1 MSTLHDDYISDLQD
15 SLTSPLLLEIQK
27 KHILQLKQDVPEFS
41 EVVTYHSIY
50 NAELPH
56 NNKTNIITINAE
68 AGKNTQIFSTIYHL
82 IGDELRNKLLI
93 DSALKFSIFFAAQGV
108 GDFLGDVM
116 NSKVSDTFKKTFSW
130 LNESLSDNPLAD
142 TAINSVV
149 DKPVDIVSG
158 QIEDLAVKGAD
169 KANDKHTLG
178 RKLYLSDTA
187 QAEMRALATQMS
199 EEQTPHQVMQFL
211 LKLLIALGAGA
222 PKLIVINNPFNLDA
236 ASIALLSL
244 YFSHAKDAK
253 QSVTKTEG
261 DKAAATHP
269 GVSVLFNY
277 TEQQPFDALPE
288 NDTKQKLTRLRHM
301 VQRYGMLEKPGASI
315 PVPAIRATT
324 FVGRTAELR
333 QLITEHEKFIKDC
346 HANESPQVTSQWT
359 LVKGEPGTGKTALVK
374 KHLDTLFAQSDAL
387 ASSQVRL
394 TLLNQTGHSSEITGL
409 ASLQHAIQLELVR
422 LTEEYKKQLGY
433 FERKIKDKCI
443 EWENAK
449 AQFGQINDAT
459 SSYKTQYEALKNN
472 RVAALKGIKKAVKF
486 ISDLSG
492 FGSMHDGATS
502 AWNASAIN
510 QHQSQSVDA
519 LTNESNKNAKQEQFD
534 SLFIAIKE
542 LKNVSK
548 FIDAK
553 AGKSPILLFVDDLQW
568 IDELSSEFILTQ
580 LATRFSTEI
589 IFTARYS
596 DSNTSYKLALKNQ
609 QHSPYK
615 LALFDAIKLNKTI
628 SEANTTDC
636 LALIPDS
643 IKINAQILIEGM
655 NKRTLQALIE
665 QAYAINDDNTSSLIA
680 EKLISVLTEQEIT
693 ADTQVVTLFAVE
705 ALNLIS
711 DARFYQ
717 RKVKD
722 NVAITPL
729 FTQLKKGAFRLNVL
743 STAQISAT
751 IENVFT
757 RLHDT
762 HQHAFTHSN
771 AQDND
776 QTYFTLS
783 SYAVMEERLLIIHDY
798 FSEGDIQYGD
808 AAVFSLQLSAL
819 IGAPFDSSLVAHLI
833 EKLTAVDIS
842 EYPALI
848 PLKVFLQQEKGSS
861 LKEEHVEILEEGFE
875 ILRRLQPNR
884 HHYRHSLF
892 NVFLTQQ
899 IKSNLHTIFKSN
911 IESINLFLRYCVQL
925 LDKKHGSNIDSYEN
939 TPIDDPQLN
948 ISIFGFDL
956 HPESWSSE
964 VSNRLD
970 SYGKYATGNYL
981 ASTTSYIKMI
991 KIIPAQEKLIEYY
1004 EAIELDFEDETQ
1016 YVSNLLDI
1024 SVRYF
1029 AMNGDDNVL
1038 QSSNTYKS
1046 VEPHNR
1052 YSSTLGIETLKKV
1065 VTFIDNDFFLDCH
1078 FESFVEALIILIG
1091 YYRKHQEYEK
1101 ALPLQ
1106 YKLVS
1111 LNEVFSHNE
1120 DFAYIYISNTLELYD
1135 THIKLGSTEN
1145 VSYIEDRLLSIFR
1158 YLKEKCNHDGV
1169 ISKLCISVD
1178 CSREDILQVL
1188 PINNINSFKN
1198 TLSEVSLFFIETY
1211 KDEQKERVLR
1221 KILDFYDEVCFEEAD
1236 FFIENYIQVVKLV
1249 NTTVSISNDVRISIN
1264 EKAIDWCKQA
1274 REYVGEQWYE
1284 LEQEHEG
1291 FIDLTS
1297 KCFHYV
1303 ATVLLEQY
1311 KHLEPHK
1318 TYQLS
1323 LTLISITSNF
1333 DLFYDAKGV
1342 ALYQE
1347 LLKLIVESENMN
1359 DTSACITLSDF
1370 MDSYLIRLVQS
1381 IKLKSSINE
1390 DDFIEIIKV
1399 LYLNYILPYSTVE
1412 FTSQDRR
1419 YIGKCDS
1426 VGFYIGGDYSN
1437 HSPYSRALTQLS
1449 LVFVLTQ
1456 EYTYA
1461 SQALYLSL
1469 TVDAYHPY
1477 NTDWLIQNAMSFF
1490 SSLNDMPLVD
1500 SYQKM
1505 DILIKDS
1512 YLEGNAN
1519 SELFKQI
1526 YRSILEQELTVDELS
1541 RFLECKDIFIH
1552 LESITTEFDEEL
1564 QLLLARF
1571 DDLCYRRGA
1580 FEQMTLFN

>member
-1 MSTLHDDYISDLQD
+1 MTTLHDDYISDLQD

-56 NNKTNIITINAE
+56 NDKTNIITINAE

-116 NSKVSDTFKKTFSW
+116 NSRVSDTFKKTFSW

-169 KANDKHTLG
+169 KANDKQTLG

-211 LKLLIALGAGA
+211 LKLLIALGTGA

-346 HANESPQVTSQWT
+346 HANESQQVTSQWT

-374 KHLDTLFAQSDAL
+374 KHLDTIFTQADAL
-387 ASSQVRL
+387 TSSQVRL

-422 LTEEYKKQLGY
+422 LTEEYKKKLGY

-449 AQFGQINDAT
+449 AQFGQIHDAT

-519 LTNESNKNAKQEQFD
+519 LKNEDNKNAKQEQFD

-553 AGKSPILLFVDDLQW
+553 SEKSPILLFVDDLQW

-580 LATRFSTEI
+580 LATHFSTEI
-589 IFTARYS
+589 LFTARYS

-615 LALFDAIKLNKTI
+615 LALFDAIKLNTTV
-628 SEANTTDC
+628 SEANATDC
-636 LALIPDS
+636 QALIPDS

-680 EKLISVLTEQEIT
+680 EKIISVLTEQEIT

-711 DARFYQ
+711 DERFYQ
-717 RKVKD
+717 RKAKE
-722 NVAITPL
+722 NLTITPL
-729 FTQLKKGAFRLNVL
+729 FTQIKKGVFRLNVL
-743 STAQISAT
+743 STAQVNAT
-751 IENVFT
+751 IENVFA

-771 AQDND
+771 AQNNG

-819 IGAPFDSSLVAHLI
+819 IGAPFDSALVAHLI
-833 EKLTAVDIS
+833 EKLTAVDVN
-842 EYPALI
+842 EYQALTA
-848 PLKVFLQQEKGSS
+848 LKAFLQQEAGCS
-861 LKEEHVEILEEGFE
+861 LKEEHVEILEEAFE

-892 NVFLTQQ
+892 NVFLRQ
-899 IKSNLHTIFKSN
+899 
-911 IESINLFLRYCVQL
+911 
-925 LDKKHGSNIDSYEN
+925 
-939 TPIDDPQLN
+939 QLN
-948 ISIFGFDL
+948 VSLGELMKQETHPNALDEFFSFTHKEMNSRFQAEEVKNLPAAEVFEYKLYTQSANVALLELAFKHNKDKWAEGYTLSIDKL
-956 HPESWSSE
+956 ANTYRR
-964 VSNRLD
+964 VD
-970 SYGKYATGNYL
+970 SVVD
-981 ASTTSYIKMI
+981 
-991 KIIPAQEKLIEYY
+991 
-1004 EAIELDFEDETQ
+1004 AIELLKECLVILKALYTDQPARWAEGYTASLNNLAISYNSIGRALDAIALQQESLAIRKALYAKWPAHWAKGYAISLNNLAFSYSSVGRAVEAIALQKESLIILAALYAEQPARWAEGYT
-1016 YVSNLLDI
+1016 VSLNSL
-1024 SVRYF
+1024 
-1029 AMNGDDNVL
+1029 A
-1038 QSSNTYKS
+1038 SSYKS
-1046 VEPHNR
+1046 VGR
-1052 YSSTLGIETLKKV
+1052 VVDAITLER
-1065 VTFIDNDFFLDCH
+1065 
-1078 FESFVEALIILIG
+1078 ESLAV
-1091 YYRKHQEYEK
+1091 RK
-1101 ALPLQ
+1101 ALYVEQPARWAEG
-1106 YKLVS
+1106 YTVS
-1111 LNEVFSHNE
+1111 LNNLASSYKGAGRVV
-1120 DFAYIYISNTLELYD
+1120 DAITLEQESLAIRKALYVEQPARWAEAYTNSLNNLVSSYSRVGRVVD
-1135 THIKLGSTEN
+1135 AIKLGQES
-1145 VSYIEDRLLSIFR
+1145 LA
-1158 YLKEKCNHDGV
+1158 
-1169 ISKLCISVD
+1169 
-1178 CSREDILQVL
+1178 IL
-1188 PINNINSFKN
+1188 
-1198 TLSEVSLFFIETY
+1198 
-1211 KDEQKERVLR
+1211 
-1221 KILDFYDEVCFEEAD
+1221 
-1236 FFIENYIQVVKLV
+1236 
-1249 NTTVSISNDVRISIN
+1249 
-1264 EKAIDWCKQA
+1264 
-1274 REYVGEQWYE
+1274 
-1284 LEQEHEG
+1284 
-1291 FIDLTS
+1291 
-1297 KCFHYV
+1297 
-1303 ATVLLEQY
+1303 
-1311 KHLEPHK
+1311 
-1318 TYQLS
+1318 
-1323 LTLISITSNF
+1323 
-1333 DLFYDAKGV
+1333 
-1342 ALYQE
+1342 
-1347 LLKLIVESENMN
+1347 
-1359 DTSACITLSDF
+1359 
-1370 MDSYLIRLVQS
+1370 
-1381 IKLKSSINE
+1381 
-1390 DDFIEIIKV
+1390 
-1399 LYLNYILPYSTVE
+1399 
-1412 FTSQDRR
+1412 
-1419 YIGKCDS
+1419 
-1426 VGFYIGGDYSN
+1426 
-1437 HSPYSRALTQLS
+1437 
-1449 LVFVLTQ
+1449 
-1456 EYTYA
+1456 
-1461 SQALYLSL
+1461 QALYTKLPARWAEAYTQSL
-1469 TVDAYHPY
+1469 NNLAFSYSKVGRTVDTIALLEKSLAIRQALYAEQPARWAEAYTVSLSNLAHSYESADKIVDAIALRQKCLAILKALYTEQPARWTEDY
-1477 NTDWLIQNAMSFF
+1477 TASLNNLAHLYESVDRTADALVLLQEALAIRQALYAERPARWAEAYTQSLNNLAWTYESVDRTVNAMMLLEESLEILKALYTEQPARWAEAYTN
-1490 SSLNDMPLVD
+1490 SLNSLAYCYKRSDRAV
-1500 SYQKM
+1500 
-1505 DILIKDS
+1505 
-1512 YLEGNAN
+1512 NAIALQQE
-1519 SELFKQI
+1519 SL
-1526 YRSILEQELTVDELS
+1526 SILKALYAEQP
-1541 RFLECKDIFIH
+1541 
-1552 LESITTEFDEEL
+1552 
-1564 QLLLARF
+1564 ARW
-1571 DDLCYRRGA
+1571 A
-1580 FEQMTLFN
+1580 K